1 MGRSNGRRSRLSV
14 GLNALPDAPAGP
26 LRTIRKRRAVSD
38 MSFRSWWF
46 SLVAL
51 AVVLLWF
58 LGVPPAHAHGGVDSG
73 QSVGAAWN
81 WEPTVPLG
89 ILLAGALYVA
99 GLRNWKNPSHP
110 VNSWRRVSFFAGL
123 GAILLA
129 LQSPLDP
136 LSDHLFLAHQVQHLL
151 LRMVGP
157 PLILLGAPLTPLLRG
172 LPVAARQQVVRPLAG
187 NPALRRLYAFLTHPM
202 VAALLFLGTL
212 FFWQGQ
218 GPHNLSL
225 RNDIVHYLMHLS
237 MLFSG
242 ILFWWV
248 IIDPKPHRSRMPYV
262 ARALYLGFQIFPNT
276 LLGAIV
282 TFSPGVLY
290 TAYGEVERLWGI
302 SLMADQAIGG
312 TILWIPGDMMFLIA
326 AGIMVGLWLRQEE
339 EKGRAGAALPR
350 PVSSPGPPGR

>member
-1 MGRSNGRRSRLSV
+1 MGRKTARRSRFVCMRCQPLRP
-14 GLNALPDAPAGP
+14 GR

-38 MSFRSWWF
+38 MSFRFWLF
-46 SLVAL
+46 SLGAL
-51 AVVLLWF
+51 AVALPWF
-58 LGVPPAHAHGGVDSG
+58 LVVSPAQAHGGVDSG
-73 QSVGAAWN
+73 QTVASAWN
-81 WEPTVPLG
+81 RDPAVPLV
-89 ILLAGALYVA
+89 ILLAGALYAA
-99 GLRNWKNPSHP
+99 GLRRWKNPSHP
-110 VNSWRRVSFFAGL
+110 VNAWQRVSFFAGL
-123 GAILLA
+123 GAIFLA

-151 LRMVGP
+151 LRMAGP

-172 LPVAARQQVVRPLAG
+172 LPAAARQQMVRPLVRD
-187 NPALRRLYAFLTHPM
+187 PVLRRLYAFLTHPM
-202 VAALLFLGTL
+202 VATLLFLGTL

-225 RNDIVHYLMHLS
+225 RNDGVHYLMHLT
-237 MLFSG
+237 MLFTG

-248 IIDPKPHRSRMPYV
+248 IIDLKPHRTRMPYV

-282 TFSPGVLY
+282 TFSPSVLY
-290 TAYGEVERLWGI
+290 TAYGDVERLWGI

-339 EKGRAGAALPR
+339 EKGRVGAALPR
-350 PVSSPGPPGR
+350 PASSPGRSGR

>member
-1 MGRSNGRRSRLSV
+1 M
-14 GLNALPDAPAGP
+14 
-26 LRTIRKRRAVSD
+26 D
-38 MSFRSWWF
+38 MSFRSWLF
-46 SLVAL
+46 SLGAL
-51 AVVLLWF
+51 AAALPWV
-58 LGVPPAHAHGGVDSG
+58 LGVSPAHAHGGVESG
-73 QSVGAAWN
+73 QSVATAWS
-81 WEPTVPLG
+81 WDPTVPLG

-110 VNSWRRVSFFAGL
+110 VNAWQRVSFFAGL
-123 GAILLA
+123 GVIFLA

-136 LSDHLFLAHQVQHLL
+136 LSDHLFLMHQIQHLL

-172 LPVAARQQVVRPLAG
+172 LPAAARQRVVRPLAG
-187 NPALRRLYAFLTHPM
+187 TPVIRRLYTFLTNPI

-218 GPHNLSL
+218 GTHNLSL
-225 RNDIVHYLMHLS
+225 RNDGVHYLMHLT
-237 MLFSG
+237 MLFTG
-242 ILFWWV
+242 LLFWWV
-248 IIDPKPHRSRMPYV
+248 IIDLKPHRSRMPYV

-282 TFSPGVLY
+282 TFSPGMLY
-290 TAYGEVERLWGI
+290 SAYGEVERLWGI

-326 AGIMVGLWLRQEE
+326 AALMVGLWFQQEE
-339 EKGRAGAALPR
+339 EKG
-350 PVSSPGPPGR
+350 